1 MDEAVVRVVS
11 IGGKTCKMNWVE
23 EQHAGVVLAKP
34 PPMLKSVREKDSTKY
49 RLESDF
55 VEYLCVIGRTLG
67 FWCFLL
73 L

>member
-1 MDEAVVRVVS
+1 MDEAAVGVVS
-11 IGGKTCKMNWVE
+11 VGGKTYKIFWVE
-23 EQHAGVVLAKP
+23 KQHAGVVLAKP
-34 PPMLKSVREKDSTKY
+34 PPMLKLVRVKDITEY
-49 RLESDF
+49 RLESDY